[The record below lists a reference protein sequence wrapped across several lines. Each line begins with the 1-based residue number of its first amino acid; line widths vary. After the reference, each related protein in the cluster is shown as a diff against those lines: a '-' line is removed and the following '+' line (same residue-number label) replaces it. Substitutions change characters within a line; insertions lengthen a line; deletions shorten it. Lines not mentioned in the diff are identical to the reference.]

1 MYACQIWGTG
11 CLSKGKVFGSQLQKR
26 HLCSLRRILGVKNT
40 TANWPVLRECGQD
53 PLQFGWFKAV
63 VKLYNSM
70 LESNSETLRKALKA
84 DIYLSSSDVSCWSAQ
99 VSQSFR
105 GLRGADVFQQSMKRA
120 AKIPMQAFVS
130 DLRYR
135 QQAVW
140 REAAGKSPREVN
152 KKVVTYQSWCACPLF
167 AARRFPYPIPMYL
180 FKDLTGA

>member
-1 MYACQIWGTG
+1 
-11 CLSKGKVFGSQLQKR
+11 
-26 HLCSLRRILGVKNT
+26 
-40 TANWPVLRECGQD
+40 
-53 PLQFGWFKAV
+53 
-63 VKLYNSM
+63 M

-152 KKVVTYQSWCACPLF
+152 KKVVIVRALKNVTPIDVTFYHLYFLF
-167 AARRFPYPIPMYL
+167 SRRYALAYL
-180 FKDLTGA
+180 CFR